1 MEGELLVYG
10 SYGYTGS
17 LIARRVVAADASL
30 TIAGRR
36 TEPLEQQATEL
47 GVDHRVF
54 SLEHP
59 AIVEAQLADT
69 DAVLNCAG
77 PFSATADPLV
87 DACLETGTDYLDI
100 AGRIQILE
108 AAALRDDDAEQAGI
122 TVLPAVGFDAVPT
135 DCLAAIL
142 AEEVPSPERLTMALD
157 GLGTFSPGTVKSI
170 IESLDWSGAV
180 REDGKIRSVPVA
192 WKTRTFEFGVEEK
205 TGVTVPWGTVST
217 AYYSTSI
224 ENIETYATVPDVA
237 AKVMRRVRP
246 LTPLLSS
253 SLLRRLLVPVVDR
266 VVSGPTPD
274 ERAQNTNRIWAEVT
288 NDDGNRAV
296 AQLTTPDT
304 YELTAATA
312 VESARRVLAG
322 DVEPGFQTPASAF
335 DADYVTEFDGVT
347 LTLEESV

>member
-17 LIARRVVAADASL
+17 LIAHRAVADDASP

-36 TEPLEQQATEL
+36 AEPLEQQATEL

-54 SLEHP
+54 SLEQP
-59 AIVEAQLADT
+59 AIVEDQLADV

-77 PFSATADPLV
+77 PFVTTADPLV

-100 AGRIQILE
+100 AGRVQILE
-108 AAALRDDDAEQAGI
+108 AAAKRDADAEQAGI

-142 AEEVPSPERLTMALD
+142 AEEVPNPDRLTMAID

-170 IESLDWSGAV
+170 IKSLDRSGAV
-180 REDGKIRSVPVA
+180 REDGAVRSVPVA
-192 WKTRTFEFGVEEK
+192 WKTRTFDFGVEEK

-217 AYYSTSI
+217 AYYSTGI
-224 ENIETYATVPDVA
+224 ENIETYATVPDIAV
-237 AKVMRRVRP
+237 KVMRRIRP
-246 LTPLLSS
+246 LSPLLSS
-253 SLLRRLLVPVVDR
+253 SLLQRLLVSAVDR

-274 ERAQNTNRIWAEVT
+274 QRPRTRTESGQKSR
-288 NDDGNRAV
+288 
-296 AQLTTPDT
+296 TTMGAG
-304 YELTAATA
+304 LWHGL
-312 VESARRVLAG
+312 RR
-322 DVEPGFQTPASAF
+322 PIRTS
-335 DADYVTEFDGVT
+335 
-347 LTLEESV
+347 